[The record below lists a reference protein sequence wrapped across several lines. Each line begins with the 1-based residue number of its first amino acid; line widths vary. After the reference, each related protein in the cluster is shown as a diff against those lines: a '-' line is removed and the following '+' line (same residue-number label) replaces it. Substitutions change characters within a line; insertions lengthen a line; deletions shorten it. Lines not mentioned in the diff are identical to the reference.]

1 MPKPKITIK
10 LVEEM
15 LRQEVQKL
23 DKRVQ
28 VLGVQ
33 QVKKKKVYRVTLL
46 KDGKSGSADL
56 KREVIEQYLSQEGK
70 DKELRRALGKAVSH
84 LSISYGGQ

>member
-10 LVEEM
+10 LVEET

-33 QVKKKKVYRVTLL
+33 QVKKKTAYRVTLL
-46 KDGKSGSADL
+46 KDGKSSSADL
-56 KREVIEQYLSQEGK
+56 KREVIEEYLSQEGK
-70 DKELRRALGKAVSH
+70 NKELRKALGKAVSH